1 MKMTLKIVLSI
12 GLGVAA
18 GRLLPLEQYAGLVD
32 DLVSFGISILVFLV
46 GCSIAQSEGT
56 LLAFRKL
63 NFRLLVTP
71 LSVIFGSLLGS
82 LIMGFLFA
90 MAPHESMAVG
100 AGFGWYTLSGV
111 LIGQSDPVLG
121 SVALLANV
129 FREIMAFVLIPVLG
143 TRLPKEVAVS
153 TAGAT
158 AMDTTLPVIVK
169 ACGVKATLTAVVSG
183 ILLSMVV
190 PLLVPLIYGMT

>member
-18 GRLLPLEQYAGLVD
+18 GRFLSLEQYAGLVD
-32 DLVSFGISILVFLV
+32 DLVSFGICVLVFLV

-63 NFRLLVTP
+63 NLRLLVTP

-100 AGFGWYTLSGV
+100 SGFGWYTLSGV

-129 FREIMAFVLIPVLG
+129 FREIMAFVLIPILG
-143 TRLPKEVAVS
+143 TRLPKEVAGS